1 MAFQAASC
9 PQCKGALQLPDDRD
23 VVNCM
28 YCGASIVV
36 REAVRASGPAVDTI
50 LDLAQKAMDGQNA
63 AEAFQLFSRALEQ
76 DPKNYVALM
85 GKGEAAGWLSTI
97 SNMRFTEMATY
108 FNEAIAQAPEELKPG
123 LRKLACLHVK
133 TVMTALWSSA
143 GDHAV
148 KYAALDDTWQEWVE
162 KAYLFVAAGELAHT
176 YDPAD
181 KVALQNIV
189 TTCKNLLQGIA
200 YETFRGN
207 PSVRQLTPEQAQRFQ
222 ASMDKAVWQLKKLD
236 PAYEA
241 PQVKKASG
249 GCLLLFAL
257 LSASAALAASW

>member
-1 MAFQAASC
+1 MAFQAAIC
-9 PQCKGALQLPDDRD
+9 PQCKGALQLPGDRD

-36 REAVRASGPAVDTI
+36 RDAVRASGPSAETL

-63 AEAFQLFSRALEQ
+63 AEAFQLFSRVLEQ
-76 DPKNYVALM
+76 NPRNYVALM

-108 FNEAIAQAPEELKPG
+108 FNAAILQAPEELKSS
-123 LRKLACLHVK
+123 LSKLACLHVK

-148 KYAALDDTWQEWVE
+148 KYAALDDTWQEWVQ
-162 KAYLFVAAGELAHT
+162 KAELFVAAGELAHN
-176 YDPAD
+176 YDPSD

-200 YETFRGN
+200 YQTFKGH
-207 PSVRQLTPEQAQRFQ
+207 PAVRQLTREQAQRFQ
-222 ASMDKAVWQLKKLD
+222 SSMDKAVWKLKKLD
-236 PAYEA
+236 PGYEA
-241 PQVKKASG
+241 PKVKKASI
-249 GCLLLFAL
+249 GCLLLLAL
-257 LSASAALAASW
+257 LSAGAVLAAAW